1 MNWFNN
7 IISYIKNLI
16 IGVFIRISLSLSK
29 TENVLLKNTHDNDHS
44 GDGNEIKNIQNDIL
58 RSLYN
63 GEYNKEY
70 VEKFYKILKLADEKI
85 YKVDF
90 SKIDSKRTD
99 STEDFKLIDIINNI
113 IEIKNHDEV
122 VFSNKEPVKLTRI
135 KSKDLDRKYKI
146 EEFTEYL
153 HIKKYDNEHL
163 LLEFYIN
170 KYNYN
175 NIDNY
180 LEDFKNISNIY
191 YNSKYGELT
200 EYKIIKFYKL
210 SIYNFNHVL
219 KFIAKKI

>member
-1 MNWFNN
+1 M
-7 IISYIKNLI
+7 
-16 IGVFIRISLSLSK
+16 FIRISLSLSK

-122 VFSNKEPVKLTRI
+122 LFSNKEPVKLTRI

-191 YNSKYGELT
+191 YNSKYGELN